1 MTCPACGAEM
11 NRHAE
16 KLVTPAG
23 PADEAWDEA
32 WVDPVLGGIV
42 DELYACPACGTSAS
56 RRVSPR

>member
-23 PADEAWDEA
+23 PADEAW
-32 WVDPVLGGIV
+32 VDPVLGGIV
-42 DELYACPACGTSAS
+42 EELYACPACGSSAS